1 MKVINISED
10 DGYKFD
16 KEVNKK
22 YNNKHNFIKF
32 YHPNCHHCIAMSETW
47 NKLPNELNKKK
58 YKNLNIVKIHANA
71 LSDINS
77 NCCKNIMGFP
87 TIRMVKP
94 GGEHYQE
101 FNGERDTESLK
112 EFIKNT
118 YKDDKIRK
126 TKKKKPKTVKRKTKK
141 KKPKTVKRKTEK
153 QKPKA
158 VKRKTEKRKPKAVK
172 RKTEKQK
179 SKAVKRKTEKQKS
192 KAVKR
197 KTEKLKN

>member
-1 MKVINISED
+1 MKVINISET

-47 NKLPNELNKKK
+47 KTLPNKLDKEK
-58 YKNLNIVKIHANA
+58 YENLNIVQIHANA

-77 NCCKNIMGFP
+77 NCSKNIMGFP

-118 YKDDKIRK
+118 YKDDK
-126 TKKKKPKTVKRKTKK
+126 TKKIKKPKPKVVKRKTTKLKK
-141 KKPKTVKRKTEK
+141 LKKLNNPKNNKTNKRKT
-153 QKPKA
+153 KA
-158 VKRKTEKRKPKAVK
+158 TNKRKTKATK
-172 RKTEKQK
+172 K
-179 SKAVKRKTEKQKS
+179 
-192 KAVKR
+192 
-197 KTEKLKN
+197 

>member
-1 MKVINISED
+1 MKVINISEN

-47 NKLPNELNKKK
+47 KTLPNKLDKKK
-58 YKNLNIVKIHANA
+58 YENLNIVQIHANA
-71 LSDINS
+71 LSEINS
-77 NCCKNIMGFP
+77 NCSKNIMGFP

-101 FNGERDTESLK
+101 FNGERDTDSLK

-118 YKDDKIRK
+118 YKDVK
-126 TKKKKPKTVKRKTKK
+126 TKKNKKQKPKVVKRKTKK
-141 KKPKTVKRKTEK
+141 QTPKVVKRKTKK
-153 QKPKA
+153 QKPKV
-158 VKRKTEKRKPKAVK
+158 VKRKTK
-172 RKTEKQK
+172 KTK
-179 SKAVKRKTEKQKS
+179 KTKK
-192 KAVKR
+192 
-197 KTEKLKN
+197 

>member
-1 MKVINISED
+1 MKVINISETG
-10 DGYKFD
+10 GYKFD

-47 NKLPNELNKKK
+47 KTLPNKLDKKK
-58 YKNLNIVKIHANA
+58 YENLNIVQIHANA

-77 NCCKNIMGFP
+77 NCSKNIMGFP

-118 YKDDKIRK
+118 YKDDKTKKQKLKVVKRKSKTSKK
-126 TKKKKPKTVKRKTKK
+126 TKTTKKSKTTKKRKTKTTK
-141 KKPKTVKRKTEK
+141 KRKTK
-153 QKPKA
+153 TTK
-158 VKRKTEKRKPKAVK
+158 KRKT
-172 RKTEKQK
+172 KTTKK
-179 SKAVKRKTEKQKS
+179 
-192 KAVKR
+192 
-197 KTEKLKN
+197 